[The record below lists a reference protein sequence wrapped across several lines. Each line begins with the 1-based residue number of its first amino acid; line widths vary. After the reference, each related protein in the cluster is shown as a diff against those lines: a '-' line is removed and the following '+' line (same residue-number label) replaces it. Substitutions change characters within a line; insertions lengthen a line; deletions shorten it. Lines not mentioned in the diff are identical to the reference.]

1 MALWTT
7 YLAFI
12 ARNQSEILFKLK
24 CTGTHGATIRYV
36 ARDRGNDAVAPSETL
51 LSSFKDKKIT
61 WEEYKHTYLMDLRD
75 SAEAYH
81 WMRNAAE
88 DTENFEVILVCFEK
102 ITPSKPHCHR
112 VLLAE
117 EILRLFPN
125 VEYKGELSQVFE
137 EA

>member
-12 ARNQSEILFKLK
+12 TRHRTEILFKLK
-24 CTGTHGATIRYV
+24 CTSKKHGATIRYI

-51 LSSFKDKKIT
+51 LSSFMDKKIP

-75 SAEAYH
+75 SVEAYH

-102 ITPSKPHCHR
+102 DAGHCHR
-112 VLLAE
+112 TLLAE
-117 EILRLFPN
+117 EIVRTFPN
-125 VEYKGELSQVFE
+125 VEFKGELSQFVE